1 MQPTGNLANLAERM
15 KEKTEQDRQQ
25 IENIVSA
32 ELTTLRRSLNDATQ
46 NALSTIKRDME
57 QQIQNARETL
67 KGQSKVLSLSF
78 GQRWLTSGLMGL
90 AILLGLAIGGLGLA
104 KLAERKAMNLRREIS
119 QLQQQQARLETT
131 VKQLQTQTW
140 DLDLLETPEGRFIV
154 LPPKAT
160 PQTGFTHNKTRQAI
174 KVE

>member
-1 MQPTGNLANLAERM
+1 MQPTGNLADLAERM
-15 KEKTEQDRQQ
+15 KEKTEQERQQ

-67 KGQSKVLSLSF
+67 KEQSKILSLSF
-78 GQRWLTSGLMGL
+78 GQRWLATSLIALAAIIGITMGGWGLT
-90 AILLGLAIGGLGLA
+90 
-104 KLAERKAMNLRREIS
+104 KLAERKAMNLRQEIS
-119 QLQQQQARLETT
+119 QLQQQQAKLETT
-131 VKQLQTQTW
+131 VKQLQAQTW
-140 DLDLLETPEGRFIV
+140 GLELADSPEGRFII

-160 PQTGFTHNKTRQAI
+160 AKTGWTHGTRQAI